1 MRIRVLLA
9 PTVALSVAM
18 CGGDTARE
26 PEMSAGQEPA
36 AESETVSA
44 AEAALDALPAS
55 YEEAYN
61 RHDAAAVA
69 AMFADSAVML
79 SADGGVLMGKE
90 AILASLQEDM
100 AGSPQVTID
109 QTDTRTMGEYAAGR
123 GSYTLRTTP
132 EGGEPIEIQGNYL
145 SLTHMENGEWKI
157 MGLTTNTN
165 AAPPEGMPQAEAPAE
180 APPDNGTMQDVLN
193 AYQQAFNAGDAA
205 GVAAVYTEDGVM
217 AFSNLPVAE
226 GRAAIQSAVEQRFA
240 MGSPQLTIH
249 DVGTGDFGNGW
260 AADGGWYELKATSD
274 EGEITQAGSYMLL
287 LQQDDTGAWKVVW
300 GISNGQPTP
309 AM

>member
-9 PTVALSVAM
+9 PAVVLSFAT

-26 PEMSAGQEPA
+26 PDLPAGQEPA
-36 AESETVSA
+36 EAETVSA
-44 AEAALDALPAS
+44 AEAALDALPS
-55 YEEAYN
+55 TYEAAYN

-69 AMFADSAVML
+69 AMFGDSAVVL
-79 SADGGVLMGKE
+79 SANGAVLEGRD
-90 AILASLQEDM
+90 AIQAFFQGEM
-100 AGSPQVTID
+100 AGSPEID
-109 QTDTRTMGEYAAGR
+109 ITQADTRTMGDYAAAR
-123 GSYTLRTTP
+123 GSYTLHTTP
-132 EGGEPIEIQGNYL
+132 EGMEPIEVHGNYL
-145 SLTHMENGEWKI
+145 SVARMQDGEWEI
-157 MGLTTNTN
+157 MGLTTNTD
-165 AAPPEGMPQAEAPAE
+165 APPPEGMPQAEAPAE
-180 APPDNGTMQDVLN
+180 APPENGTMEDVLN

-226 GRAAIQSAVEQRFA
+226 GRAAIQAAVEERFA

-249 DVGTGDFGNGW
+249 DVGSMEFGDGW

-274 EGEITQAGSYMLL
+274 EGEVTQTGNYMLL
-287 LQQDDTGAWKVVW
+287 LRQDDTGAWKVVW